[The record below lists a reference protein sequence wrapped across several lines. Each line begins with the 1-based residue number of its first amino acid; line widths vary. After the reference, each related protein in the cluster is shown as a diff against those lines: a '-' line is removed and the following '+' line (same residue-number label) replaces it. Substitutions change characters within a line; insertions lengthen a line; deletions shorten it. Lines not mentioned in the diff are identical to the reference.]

1 MSLEIPEEM
10 IARQPAEA
18 QAIIR
23 LLLAHIAQQDRRIA
37 ELEARL
43 RELEAWWKLS
53 PRNSSLP
60 PGSEHPHAKPLVQ
73 KKTRSQKKRD
83 GQPGHVK
90 HEFVAAN

>member
-1 MSLEIPEEM
+1 MSFDQITEEL

-23 LLLAHIAQQDRRIA
+23 LLLAKIA

-43 RELEAWWKLS
+43 NRS

-60 PGSEHPHAKPLVQ
+60 PSTRMPSRHP
-73 KKTRSQKKRD
+73 
-83 GQPGHVK
+83 
-90 HEFVAAN
+90 